1 MPYPKDRVTNISMQE
16 NFMKRVSVLK
26 SVLMTFALSVSFS
39 AFAADLTS
47 KVQNPVSDLIS
58 LPFQYV
64 MNVGTGDNANVG
76 DLVRI
81 QPVVPFKVT
90 SDLNLITRTIITIN
104 DGNLADTSFSAFLS
118 PNKETGFLW
127 GAGAVAI
134 APTSGS
140 NGMFGVGPTAA
151 GIYINGAT
159 TVGGLFSHVFALDDK
174 HSGAITTLQPIY
186 SRTLS
191 GGMYI
196 TSAPL
201 IVGDISN
208 FDNVIL
214 PVGGGAGKVFWV
226 GKLPVNLN
234 AQAYY
239 NLLRPDHYSDLTFQF
254 TMQFLFPK

>member
-1 MPYPKDRVTNISMQE
+1 
-16 NFMKRVSVLK
+16 MKRISVLK
-26 SVLMTFALSVSFS
+26 SILMTAALSVSFG
-39 AFAADLTS
+39 AFAAGDELTN

-64 MNVGTGDNANVG
+64 MNVGTGDNVNVG
-76 DLVRI
+76 DLIRI

-90 SDLNLITRTIITIN
+90 SDFNLITRTIVTIN

-118 PNKETGFLW
+118 PNKSSGFLW

-140 NGMFGVGPTAA
+140 SGMFGLGPTVA
-151 GIYINGAT
+151 GLLASDN
-159 TVGGLFSHVFALDDK
+159 TVMGGLFSHVIALDDN
-174 HSGAITTLQPIY
+174 HSGGVTTLQPII
-186 SRTLS
+186 SHTLPS
-191 GGMYI
+191 KVYL

-201 IVGDISN
+201 IVGDITD
-208 FDNVIL
+208 FDNLIL
-214 PVGGGAGKVFWV
+214 PLGGGAGKVFWL

-239 NLLRPDHYSDLTFQF
+239 NILRPSHYSDLTFQF